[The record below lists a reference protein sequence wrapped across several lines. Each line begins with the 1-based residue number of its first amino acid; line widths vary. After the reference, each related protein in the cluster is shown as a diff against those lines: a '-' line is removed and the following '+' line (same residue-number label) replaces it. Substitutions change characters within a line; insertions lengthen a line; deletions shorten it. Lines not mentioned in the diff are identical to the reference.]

1 MKKALALILSLA
13 LAVSALTACGG
24 GASSS
29 AAGSTSGSA
38 PASAAPSGEKTV
50 VTVWHM
56 YAEDEEVTKPHQ
68 RLLQWAE
75 NYNAT
80 NTDNIEVV
88 VSGAKTA
95 DVIMTT
101 IASGSTPDIF
111 QNYWNNAPTW
121 ANNGAL
127 YDLTEFV
134 NGGDA
139 EWNKDDFIDAAWDVC
154 TYEDKVYSIPFT
166 YSSTFLFYNKDM
178 LAEAG
183 WEEFPKTMDELIQCI
198 DDCTKVGADGSI
210 EQMGLIPDYP
220 WLDNVLWPVAF
231 GAQFIDEETNTIT
244 FDSPEM
250 LKAYQFQADIYSK
263 YGYDNVKRFI
273 DSLGARATTE
283 DPLFTGK
290 LAIHGGCCEGDRHQ
304 HGHRPDAGSRRGRR
318 RPGHAELRRVGSE
331 RQNGERRS
339 HAEGAQEPDQCREH
353 GLHG

>member
-1 MKKALALILSLA
+1 M
-13 LAVSALTACGG
+13 
-24 GASSS
+24 
-29 AAGSTSGSA
+29 
-38 PASAAPSGEKTV
+38 
-50 VTVWHM
+50 
-56 YAEDEEVTKPHQ
+56 
-68 RLLQWAE
+68 
-75 NYNAT
+75 
-80 NTDNIEVV
+80 
-88 VSGAKTA
+88 
-95 DVIMTT
+95 
-101 IASGSTPDIF
+101 
-111 QNYWNNAPTW
+111 
-121 ANNGAL
+121 

-290 LAIHGGCCEGDRHQ
+290 LAIRWQADSALASMVDAAKETGTNMGIAPMPAPAEATLKVLKSLTSAENMAFMAEGDYGNGAFMPRKSAL
-304 HGHRPDAGSRRGRR
+304 DAVIAMDGVSEEAKQV
-318 RPGHAELRRVGSE
+318 AEMLRD
-331 RQNGERRS
+331 GEFRAFPMS
-339 HAEGAQEPDQCREH
+339 SYVNEYLTEISTYMTEALAGNMTVEDAAKAVVEAVQPMADEAAG
-353 GLHG
+353 